1 VDIRAIRYFLAAAET
16 ENLSRASERLNIV
29 QSALSHQIRGLED
42 ELGVELFVRH
52 GRRIRLSQVGQVFL
66 QDARKLMADLE
77 LAKQRVARAA
87 RGAMGELR
95 VGFETISSRNR
106 LVSRAL
112 LGFRETYPD
121 VSLQLSAFMGGPLRE
136 AIRAGEVDAG
146 FVPMLGASPDLQ
158 MISFG
163 STDWVLALPRDHPLA
178 AKPRLLLSDL
188 EGQPFI
194 WRPRDVSPI
203 VYDHLLG
210 ACRERGFTPH
220 IVQEAHNEMML
231 SLVSVGLGVGLLV
244 ENIAE
249 QHASDEMVAFRKVE
263 DFSMPLD
270 LCLVWRRDNP
280 SRTLPNLAA
289 IVRGLAQETQ
299 TAGASP
305 LPRRAGVV

>member
-1 VDIRAIRYFLAAAET
+1 MDIRAIRYFLAAAET

-29 QSALSHQIRGLED
+29 QSALSHQIRGLEE

-52 GRRIRLSQVGQVFL
+52 GRRIRLSQMGRVFL
-66 QDARKLMADLE
+66 EDARKLLADLE

-87 RGAMGELR
+87 RGALGELR
-95 VGFETISSRNR
+95 VGVETISSRNR

-112 LGFRETYPD
+112 LEFRGSFPD

-146 FVPMLGASPDLQ
+146 FVPMLAQIADLETLT
-158 MISFG
+158 FG
-163 STDWVLALPRDHPLA
+163 TTDWVLALPRDHRLA
-178 AKPRLLLSDL
+178 TKPRLLLKDL
-188 EGQPFI
+188 EGEPFI

-203 VYDHLLG
+203 VYDHLLA
-210 ACRERGFTPH
+210 ACRAKGFTPD

-231 SLVSVGLGVGLLV
+231 SLVAVGLGVGLLV
-244 ENIAE
+244 EDVAE

-270 LCLVWRRDNP
+270 LCLVWRKDNP
-280 SRTLPNLAA
+280 SKTLPNLVE
-289 IVRGLAQETQ
+289 IVRGLVQE
-299 TAGASP
+299 AGVSGASP
-305 LPRRAGVV
+305 FPRRAGAV